1 MKSIVAV
8 ITLMTVLFLWNGAV
22 HAHVDHA
29 HSHAGVDFDHF
40 DGLESAAEQGGHAEV
55 ERRADD
61 HADFMMPTPHDPAD
75 HSHRPGEDSFHDK
88 SSHFVSV
95 DFAHYAQALPLALA
109 RFYSERSRVW
119 HHRASGLS
127 VRPPIRP
134 PLG

>member
-1 MKSIVAV
+1 MKSVAAV
-8 ITLMTVLFLWNGAV
+8 ITLVIVLFLWNGAV
-22 HAHVDHA
+22 HARADHA
-29 HSHAGVDFDHF
+29 HSLAGVTFDHI
-40 DGLESAAEQGGHAEV
+40 DGHESAAEQDGHAEV
-55 ERRADD
+55 EHRADD

-75 HSHRPGEDSFHDK
+75 HSHLPGENSFHDK
-88 SSHFVSV
+88 SSHVVSV

-109 RFYSERSRVW
+109 RFHSERSRVW